1 MCMIHSHST
10 GQRRGA
16 SNYIYRRDF
25 TYIEGIL
32 NTNSICFNSEK
43 RMFKIW
49 VNTAPLSF
57 SVTDS
62 VGERLKVMHYYIALL
77 PKKVSKWVTLL
88 LFIERNAWLLFL
100 IWAWLACYIK
110 SSNKPL
116 SDAAVLDCT
125 LLFVL
130 IIIIIII
137 IMVELVH
144 QRSAEKT
151 LINNMGLNKWRL
163 FVPFNIIIAGLHHIL
178 SLYLTVFIDFE
189 EYWICFCAGE

>member
-1 MCMIHSHST
+1 MKK
-10 GQRRGA
+10 
-16 SNYIYRRDF
+16 NV
-25 TYIEGIL
+25 
-32 NTNSICFNSEK
+32 
-43 RMFKIW
+43 KIW
-49 VNTAPLSF
+49 VNTVPLSF

-125 LLFVL
+125 LLFV
-130 IIIIIII
+130 IIII
-137 IMVELVH
+137 IMIMVELDH
-144 QRSAEKT
+144 RRSAAKT
-151 LINNMGLNKWRL
+151 LINNMGLNTWRIYVL
-163 FVPFNIIIAGLHHIL
+163 FNIIIAGLHHIL
-178 SLYLTVFIDFE
+178 SLHLTVFIDFE